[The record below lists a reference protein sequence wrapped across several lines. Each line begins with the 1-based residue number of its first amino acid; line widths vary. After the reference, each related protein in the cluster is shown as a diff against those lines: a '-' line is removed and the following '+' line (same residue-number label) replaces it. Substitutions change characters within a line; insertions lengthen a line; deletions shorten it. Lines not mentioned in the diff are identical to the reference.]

1 MKYQKLS
8 SPRRRGSSLSITSL
22 NSDFSLD
29 SRPCLR
35 SQVHGNDK
43 FIYNF
48 FLLFFYLFIFLFVYS
63 GNASAQQVSLSL
75 SPPLLE
81 LFIKPGKAIMVAYK
95 LDNLGDPTFLNL
107 KILPFETKD
116 NLGNIRIK
124 PEFEGPVRFSLD
136 NADLTLD
143 QPFFLKTNGSQQILL
158 RIRIPENITDGDY
171 YYSLLAE
178 TTPPTASEGIG
189 SARAKATIGSNI
201 LVTISNSGNID
212 IKPKISLFSTRGGL
226 TLGQNIKF
234 FDSSDQIP
242 VVLTVVNKGKNMMK
256 PEGQISL
263 KGNFGET
270 IKYDIISKNILAESE
285 RLLEATPSASVECG
299 DRRDAKFCVST
310 LILSGFFIGKYNLS
324 TEIRFGENSPTIF
337 GSTIFYAFPFKIT
350 GGIILAIVIVVFILS
365 RHFREDGN

>member
-1 MKYQKLS
+1 MKFKNILLTILFLTIPY
-8 SPRRRGSSLSITSL
+8 SLIPNPS
-22 NSDFSLD
+22 F
-29 SRPCLR
+29 
-35 SQVHGNDK
+35 
-43 FIYNF
+43 
-48 FLLFFYLFIFLFVYS
+48 
-63 GNASAQQVSLSL
+63 AQQVSLSL

-107 KILPFETKD
+107 KILPFEAKD

-136 NADLTLD
+136 NTDLTLD
-143 QPFFLKTNGSQQILL
+143 QPFFLKTNYSQQILL

-212 IKPKISLFSTRGGL
+212 IKPKIALFSTRGGL
-226 TLGQNIKF
+226 TLGQNIKV
-234 FDSSDQIP
+234 FDSSDKIP

-285 RLLEATPSASVECG
+285 RLLEATPSATINCDQGREQKCL
-299 DRRDAKFCVST
+299 FPTT

-337 GSTIFYAFPFKIT
+337 ASTIFYAFPFKIA
-350 GGIILAIVIVVFILS
+350 GGILLATVIIIFIIK
-365 RHFREDGN
+365 RKNE

>member
-1 MKYQKLS
+1 MQN
-8 SPRRRGSSLSITSL
+8 L
-22 NSDFSLD
+22 NSKFKSL
-29 SRPCLR
+29 
-35 SQVHGNDK
+35 
-43 FIYNF
+43 FTFY
-48 FLLFFYLFIFLFVYS
+48 FLLSFLTF
-63 GNASAQQVSLSL
+63 AFLLLTFPIHAQQVSLSI

-95 LDNLGDPTFLNL
+95 LENLGDPTFLNL
-107 KILPFETKD
+107 KILPFEAKD

-124 PEFEGPVRFSLD
+124 SEFEGPVRFSLD

-143 QPFFLKTNGSQQILL
+143 QPFFLKTNDSQQILL

-178 TTPPTASEGIG
+178 TSPPTASEGID

-212 IKPKISLFSTRGGL
+212 IKPKISLFSIRGGL
-226 TLGQNIKF
+226 TLGQNIKV
-234 FDSSDQIP
+234 FDSLDQIP

-270 IKYDIISKNILAESE
+270 AKYDIISKNILAESE
-285 RLLEATPSASVECG
+285 RLLEATPSADLSSEIYPP
-299 DRRDAKFCVST
+299 SS

-324 TEIRFGENSPTIF
+324 TQIKFGENSPTIF
-337 GSTIFYAFPFKIT
+337 ASTVFYAFPFKIM
-350 GGIILAIVIVVFILS
+350 GGVLLAAIVIIIIIKRVKD
-365 RHFREDGN
+365 ED